1 MSAPQHVSLV
11 FSLSAEWMIRSSSI
25 PLRIALVQCGSG
37 ETFGERWATVANIGD
52 YERTY
57 ADFDWETPER
67 FNFGRDVV
75 DRWAAQDRAAMV
87 WLGTSG
93 EERRLDFAQFSVLS
107 NRFANAAREMGVGH
121 GDRVMVLLGKV
132 PEWHVIL
139 TGLLKLGAIAVPCA
153 PQLRAGDL
161 KFRAGHSGSVAM
173 ISGPEGIEAVER
185 IREDVPGLEHFISLG
200 EERDG
205 WESYETLME
214 GASEDFTAEDT
225 AADEGAFILY
235 TSGTTKHPKG
245 ALHTHGYT
253 HAAWMQ
259 ARYWLD
265 LREGDRLWCTSG
277 TGWAKSIWNV
287 FLGPWSQGT
296 EIFFHEGGF
305 DPAERLDLMER
316 YDISVLC
323 QAPTEYRLLAKT
335 PELERANLASI
346 RHAVSAGE
354 PLNPAV
360 IERWKELHGLTIYDG
375 YGQTENTLL
384 VGNYPGLE
392 VRLGSMG
399 KPSPGCDM
407 KIIDHQG
414 NECPPNEPGDI
425 ALFGRIPALF
435 TEYWEQPDAT
445 ETVFR
450 DGHYLTGDRAYRDAD
465 SHLWFVGRSDDV
477 ILSAGYRIGP
487 FEVESILI
495 EHPAVV
501 ESAVVPLPDE
511 DRGSVVKAYIVVGE
525 DYEPSEDL
533 AQEIQ
538 DYCKESTAPYKYPRS
553 IEFIDDL
560 PKTTSG
566 KIRRVE
572 LRQE

>member
-1 MSAPQHVSLV
+1 M
-11 FSLSAEWMIRSSSI
+11 
-25 PLRIALVQCGSG
+25 
-37 ETFGERWATVANIGD
+37 ANIGD
-52 YERTY
+52 YEKTY

-87 WLGTSG
+87 WLGTDG
-93 EERRLDFAQFSVLS
+93 EERRFDFAQFSVLS
-107 NRFANAAREMGVGH
+107 SRFADAAREMGVGR

-132 PEWHVIL
+132 PEWHVVL
-139 TGLLKLGAIAVPCA
+139 TGLLKLGAIAIPCA
-153 PQLRAGDL
+153 PQLRESDL
-161 KFRAGHSGSVAM
+161 AFRAEHSGSVAVV
-173 ISGPEGIEAVER
+173 SGPEGVDEVEKMR
-185 IREDVPGLEHFISLG
+185 GDAPGLHYFICLGEDG

-205 WESYETLME
+205 WESYGDLMDA
-214 GASEDFTAEDT
+214 ASGDFDTEDT
-225 AADEGAFILY
+225 TADDGAFILY

-245 ALHTHGYT
+245 ALHTHGFT
-253 HAAWMQ
+253 HAKWME

-265 LREGDRLWCTSG
+265 LQEGDRLWCTSG

-296 EIFFHEGGF
+296 ELFFHEGGF
-305 DPAERLDLMER
+305 DPAERLELIER

-335 PELERANLASI
+335 PELERADLSSI

-354 PLNPAV
+354 PLNPPV

-392 VRLGSMG
+392 VRPGAMG
-399 KPSPGCDM
+399 KPSPGCDVR
-407 KIIDHQG
+407 IIDPEG
-414 NECPPNEPGDI
+414 NECPPDEPGDI
-425 ALFGRIPALF
+425 ALSGSMPTLLK
-435 TEYWEQPDAT
+435 EYWEQPDET
-445 ETVFR
+445 EALYR
-450 DGHYLTGDRAYRDAD
+450 HGYYLTGDRGYRDAD
-465 SHLWFVGRSDDV
+465 GYLWFVGRSDDV

-487 FEVESILI
+487 FEIESVLI

-501 ESAVVPLPDE
+501 ESAVVPAPDE
-511 DRGSVVKAYIVVGE
+511 DRGSVVKAFIVVGE
-525 DYEPSEDL
+525 DYEPSEEL
-533 AQEIQ
+533 AEEIQ
-538 DYCKESTAPYKYPRS
+538 DYCKANTAPYKYPRQ
-553 IEFIDDL
+553 IEFIGEL

-572 LRQE
+572 LRQR

>member
-1 MSAPQHVSLV
+1 
-11 FSLSAEWMIRSSSI
+11 
-25 PLRIALVQCGSG
+25 
-37 ETFGERWATVANIGD
+37 
-52 YERTY
+52 
-57 ADFDWETPER
+57 
-67 FNFGRDVV
+67 
-75 DRWAAQDRAAMV
+75 MV
-87 WLGTSG
+87 WLGTDG
-93 EERRLDFAQFSVLS
+93 EERRFDFAQFSVLS
-107 NRFANAAREMGVGH
+107 NRFANAARALGVGR

-132 PEWHVIL
+132 PEWHAIL
-139 TGLLKLGAIAVPCA
+139 TGLLKLGAIAIPCA
-153 PQLRAGDL
+153 PQLRSGDL
-161 KFRAGHSGSVAM
+161 KFRAEHSGSVAM
-173 ISGPEGIEAVER
+173 ISSPEGIEEVEK
-185 IREDVPGLEHFISLG
+185 IRKDVPGLEHFVSLG

-305 DPAERLDLMER
+305 DPAERLELMEL

-354 PLNPAV
+354 PLNPPV
-360 IERWKELHGLTIYDG
+360 IERWKELHGLTIY
-375 YGQTENTLL
+375 E
-384 VGNYPGLE
+384 
-392 VRLGSMG
+392 
-399 KPSPGCDM
+399 
-407 KIIDHQG
+407 G
-414 NECPPNEPGDI
+414 NECPADEPGDI
-425 ALFGRIPALF
+425 ALSGRIPALLK
-435 TEYWEQPDAT
+435 EYWEQPEAT
-445 ETVFR
+445 EEVFR

-465 SHLWFVGRSDDV
+465 GYLWFVGRSDDV
-477 ILSAGYRIGP
+477 ITSAGYRIGP
-487 FEVESILI
+487 FEIESVLI

-501 ESAVVPLPDE
+501 ESAVVPAPDE
-511 DRGSVVKAYIVVGE
+511 DRGSVVKAFIVVGE
-525 DYEPSEDL
+525 DYEPTDEL
-533 AQEIQ
+533 AKEIQ
-538 DYCKESTAPYKYPRS
+538 DYCKGQTAPYKYPRQ
-553 IEFIDDL
+553 IEFIEEL

-572 LRQE
+572 LRQREPENA

>member
-1 MSAPQHVSLV
+1 V
-11 FSLSAEWMIRSSSI
+11 
-25 PLRIALVQCGSG
+25 
-37 ETFGERWATVANIGD
+37 TNIGD
-52 YERTY
+52 YEKTY
-57 ADFDWETPER
+57 AGFDWETPER

-75 DRWAAQDRAAMV
+75 DRWAAQDRPAMI
-87 WLGTSG
+87 WLAQSG
-93 EERRLDFAQFSVLS
+93 EERRFDFAQFSVLS
-107 NRFANAAREMGVGH
+107 NRFADAAREMGVSR

-132 PEWHVIL
+132 PEWHAIL
-139 TGLLKLGAIAVPCA
+139 TGLLKLGAIAIPCA
-153 PQLRAGDL
+153 AQLRAGDL
-161 KFRAGHSGSVAM
+161 KFRAEHSGSVA
-173 ISGPEGIEAVER
+173 IVSGPEGVEEVEKMR
-185 IREDVPGLEHFISLG
+185 QDAPGLRHFVFLG

-205 WESYETLME
+205 WDSYEVLMD

-225 AADEGAFILY
+225 AAGDSAFILY
-235 TSGTTKHPKG
+235 TSGTTRHPKG
-245 ALHTHGYT
+245 VLHTHGYT
-253 HAAWMQ
+253 HAKWME

-296 EIFFHEGGF
+296 ETFFHEGGF

-335 PELERANLASI
+335 PELEQADLSTI

-354 PLNPAV
+354 PLNPLV

-392 VRLGSMG
+392 VRPGAMG

-407 KIIDHQG
+407 RVIDPEG
-414 NECPPNEPGDI
+414 NECQPDEPGDI
-425 ALFGRIPALF
+425 ALFGKIPALF
-435 TEYWEQPDAT
+435 KEYWEQPDAT
-445 ETVFR
+445 GAVFR
-450 DGHYLTGDRAYRDAD
+450 DGYYLTGDRAYRDAD
-465 SHLWFVGRSDDV
+465 GYLWFVGRSDDV

-487 FEVESILI
+487 FEIESVLI

-501 ESAVVPLPDE
+501 ESAVVPAPDE
-511 DRGSVVKAYIVVGE
+511 DRGSVVKAFIVVGK
-525 DYEPSEDL
+525 DYEPSDEL
-533 AQEIQ
+533 AREIQ
-538 DYCKESTAPYKYPRS
+538 DYCKAHTAPYKYPRQ
-553 IEFIDDL
+553 IEFIEEL

-572 LRQE
+572 LRQQ

>member
-1 MSAPQHVSLV
+1 L
-11 FSLSAEWMIRSSSI
+11 
-25 PLRIALVQCGSG
+25 
-37 ETFGERWATVANIGD
+37 ANIGD

-87 WLGTSG
+87 WLGTDG

-107 NRFANAAREMGVGH
+107 NRFANAARALGIER

-132 PEWHVIL
+132 PEWHAIL
-139 TGLLKLGAIAVPCA
+139 TGLLKLGAIAIPCA

-161 KFRAGHSGSVAM
+161 KFRAEHSGSVAM
-173 ISGPEGIEAVER
+173 ISGPEGVEEVEKM
-185 IREDVPGLEHFISLG
+185 REDVPDLEHFISLG
-200 EERDG
+200 EVRQG
-205 WESYETLME
+205 WESYETLID

-225 AADEGAFILY
+225 TADEGAFILY

-253 HAAWMQ
+253 HAKWME

-305 DPAERLDLMER
+305 DPAERLELMEL

-354 PLNPAV
+354 PLNPPV

-384 VGNYPGLE
+384 VGNYPGLDL
-392 VRLGSMG
+392 RPGSMG
-399 KPSPGCDM
+399 KPSPGCDV
-407 KIIDHQG
+407 KIIDPEG
-414 NECPPNEPGDI
+414 NECQPDEPGDI

-435 TEYWEQPDAT
+435 EEYWEQPDAT

-465 SHLWFVGRSDDV
+465 GYLWFVGRSDDV

-511 DRGSVVKAYIVVGE
+511 DRGSVVKAFIVVGE
-525 DYEPSEDL
+525 NYAPSEDL

-538 DYCKESTAPYKYPRS
+538 AYCKENTAPYKYPRS
-553 IEFIDDL
+553 LEFIDEL

-572 LRQE
+572 LRLE

>member
-57 ADFDWETPER
+57 AAFDWETPER

-107 NRFANAAREMGVGH
+107 NRFANAAREMSVGH

-200 EERDG
+200 EEHDG

-538 DYCKESTAPYKYPRS
+538 DYCKESTAPYKCPRS

-572 LRQE
+572 LRQ

>member
-1 MSAPQHVSLV
+1 MTNV
-11 FSLSAEWMIRSSSI
+11 
-25 PLRIALVQCGSG
+25 
-37 ETFGERWATVANIGD
+37 GD
-52 YERTY
+52 YADTY
-57 ADFDWETPER
+57 ASFDWRTPER

-75 DRWAAQDRAAMV
+75 DRWAAQDRPAMI
-87 WLGTSG
+87 WLGQNG
-93 EERRLDFAQFSVLS
+93 EERRLDFTRFSILS
-107 NRFANAAREMGVGH
+107 NRFANAARALGIER

-139 TGLLKLGAIAVPCA
+139 TGLLKLGAIAIPCA

-173 ISGPEGIEAVER
+173 ISGPEGIEEVDKMR
-185 IREDVPGLEHFISLG
+185 QDVPGLEHFFSLG
-200 EERDG
+200 GERDG

-214 GASEDFTAEDT
+214 GPSEDFTAEDT
-225 AADEGAFILY
+225 TADEGAFILY

-253 HAAWMQ
+253 HAKWME

-305 DPAERLDLMER
+305 DPAERLDLIER

-335 PELERANLASI
+335 PELERADLSSI

-354 PLNPAV
+354 PLNPPV
-360 IERWKELHGLTIYDG
+360 IELWSELHGITIYDG

-384 VGNYPGLE
+384 VGNFPGLE
-392 VRLGSMG
+392 VRPGSMG
-399 KPSPGCDM
+399 MPSPGCEVKVVDM
-407 KIIDHQG
+407 DG
-414 NECPPNEPGDI
+414 NECPSDEPGDI
-425 ALFGRIPALF
+425 A
-435 TEYWEQPDAT
+435 
-445 ETVFR
+445 
-450 DGHYLTGDRAYRDAD
+450 
-465 SHLWFVGRSDDV
+465 
-477 ILSAGYRIGP
+477 
-487 FEVESILI
+487 LI

-501 ESAVVPLPDE
+501 ESAAVPAPDE
-511 DRGSVVKAYIVVGE
+511 DRGSVVKAFIVLGP
-525 DYEPSEDL
+525 DYEPSEEL
-533 AQEIQ
+533 KTEIQ
-538 DYCKESTAPYKYPRS
+538 DHCKALTAPYKYPRQ
-553 IEFIDDL
+553 IEFIEEL
-560 PKTTSG
+560 PKTASG

-572 LRQE
+572 LRS